1 MLKLQTILC
10 HILLEKVL
18 ICLNQGL
25 YISTFRKSPV
35 CFLKFYISGF
45 LDKSH
50 RVSFPMKKK
59 VLIDIVNKEH
69 VKQTD
74 IYHLVER
81 YKGNPLKVQNK
92 MKNVQIQ

>member
-1 MLKLQTILC
+1 
-10 HILLEKVL
+10 
-18 ICLNQGL
+18 
-25 YISTFRKSPV
+25 
-35 CFLKFYISGF
+35 
-45 LDKSH
+45 
-50 RVSFPMKKK
+50 MKKK